1 MHLGERHVLVF
12 HPLMQQR
19 EHRPMVLPRPH
30 YAGIV
35 EWQDGKAVAW
45 RDYFDLKTLEAPL
58 AG

>member
-1 MHLGERHVLVF
+1 
-12 HPLMQQR
+12 
-19 EHRPMVLPRPH
+19 MVLPRPH